1 MRYNGINTVLKGL
14 IGLRIIKAIGLI
26 ALIIALFSSAYIP
39 IVFAG
44 EVQPFS
50 DVPRDHY
57 AFTQIHRLRELG
69 ITSGIGNN
77 MFGLG
82 RTITRGEFLAFL
94 VRLMGWEIV
103 KPEKG
108 SFLDN
113 TDPDHYTYG
122 AIETALLHGVIKK
135 DSNYFRTN
143 DPITRE
149 EMAMMIVRTLGY
161 DTLAR
166 QLDSIERP
174 FDDVTRNYGYIA
186 IGKDLGII
194 AGKGENKFGPND
206 SAPREQAAAMMIR
219 MYDKLNSPM
228 TELHAFYAIS
238 SSNQADKLSQLD
250 SVSFGWARVEHDK
263 TTDKIVIN
271 TDRLKDGYYNDYF
284 IPQGFSEV
292 VEKSKANGSSCQLMF
307 FINEEYVIDPGTG
320 QSVRLAEYIVT
331 HPDIRKELIKSMVE
345 MVNSTQKYDSTTS
358 FDGIVSDFEGFKGET
373 LSKAYNEF
381 LHELKTE
388 LDKTGKKLYVAVHP
402 RMKPGEECF
411 DGYDYRAIGDIADR
425 VILMAHDYEAVSL
438 TDEEAK
444 RGYTDTP
451 VTPIDEVYYAL
462 KSITDRETGVRDL
475 SKVWLQLSI
484 DAVQWKLQDGE
495 VTTKTP
501 YHPTYDL
508 LRNRFLSGAD
518 LYYSEYSGNPYAK
531 YFNTQDGTDNVIWYE
546 NQRSI
551 AEKIK
556 LARMFGIRGLSVW
569 RLGIIPDYDD
579 PSEAGLELDI
589 WGEIIRNYW

>member
-1 MRYNGINTVLKGL
+1 M
-14 IGLRIIKAIGLI
+14 IGLKVKKAVVLF
-26 ALIIALFSSAYIP
+26 ALIIALFSTSFSYIP
-39 IVFAG
+39 AVHAQ

-57 AFTQIHRLRELG
+57 AYAQIHRLRELG

-77 MFGLG
+77 KFGLG
-82 RTITRGEFLAFL
+82 RTITRGEFVSFL
-94 VRLMGWEIV
+94 VRLMGWDVV

-113 TDPDHYTYG
+113 KDPNHYTYEM
-122 AIETALLHGVIKK
+122 IETALAHGVIKK
-135 DSNYFRTN
+135 DSDYFRTN

-149 EMAMMIVRTLGY
+149 EMAVMIVRTLGCE
-161 DTLAR
+161 TLAQ

-174 FDDVTRNYGYIA
+174 FDDVTRNFGYIA

-194 AGKGENKFGPND
+194 AGIGQNKFAPND
-206 SAPREQAAAMMIR
+206 TATREQAAAMMIR
-219 MYDKLNSPM
+219 MYDKLNAPM
-228 TELHAFYAIS
+228 EELHAFYAIS
-238 SSNQADKLSQLD
+238 SSNQADKLSRLD
-250 SVSFGWARVEHDK
+250 SVSFGWARVEYDK
-263 TTDKIVIN
+263 ANGKVVIN
-271 TDRLKDGYYNDYF
+271 TERLKDGYYNNDYY

-292 VEKSKANGSSCQLMF
+292 VEKAKSYGSSCQLMF
-307 FINEEYVIDPGTG
+307 FINEEYVTDPATG
-320 QSVRLAEYIVT
+320 KSVRLAEYIVT
-331 HPDIRKELIKSMVE
+331 RPDIREEVIKSMAE
-345 MVNSTQKYDSTTS
+345 MVNSTQKYGSTTS
-358 FDGIVSDFEGFKGET
+358 FDGVVSDFEGFKGET
-373 LSKAYNEF
+373 LRKAYNEF
-381 LHELKTE
+381 LSELKTE

-402 RMKPGEECF
+402 RMKPGEDCF
-411 DGYDYRAIGDIADR
+411 DGYDYRTIGEIADK

-438 TDEEAK
+438 TDEEME

-462 KSITDRETGVRDL
+462 KGITDRETGVRDL

-484 DAVQWKLQDGE
+484 DAVQWKLKDGA

-518 LYYSEYSGNPYAK
+518 LYYSEYSGNPYAR
-531 YFNTQDGTDNVIWYE
+531 YYNTEDGTYNVIWYE

-569 RLGIIPDYDD
+569 RLGLIPDYDN
-579 PSEAGLELDI
+579 PSEASLELDI
-589 WGEIIRNYW
+589 WGEIISNYR